1 MQKYESIKIVLIALS
16 QTEDIICTS
25 GEGTVEDNYDWLE

>member
-1 MQKYESIKIVLIALS
+1 MQKYESVKIEWIS
-16 QTEDIICTS
+16 FSKSEDIICTS